1 MPSVVHRPALSSLT
15 KPFHFCSLRKM
26 SAFIIQQN
34 DEIKEAFSYEL
45 PFNEMTQQS
54 ITQYAFAN
62 YGPDTTVRKM
72 TDDEKTQFIL
82 QGDDCFRTK
91 WQG

>member
-1 MPSVVHRPALSSLT
+1 
-15 KPFHFCSLRKM
+15 M
-26 SAFIIQQN
+26 SGFIIQQN

-54 ITQYAFAN
+54 ITQYALAN

-72 TDDEKTQFIL
+72 TNEEKAKFIL
-82 QGDDCFRTK
+82 QAEDCFRTQ
-91 WQG
+91 WRG